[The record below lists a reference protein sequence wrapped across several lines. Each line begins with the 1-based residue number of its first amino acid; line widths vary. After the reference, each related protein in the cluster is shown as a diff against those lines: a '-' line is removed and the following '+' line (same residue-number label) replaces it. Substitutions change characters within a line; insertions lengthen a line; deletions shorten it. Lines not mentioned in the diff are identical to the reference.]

1 MSKYVH
7 VYLKDIDTQLA
18 VVFIA
23 KVSIESSDDF
33 ARLCSLTRAFATHIQ
48 SIKFMFSQPFSPCET
63 CLI

>member
-23 KVSIESSDDF
+23 KRSKESSDDF
-33 ARLCSLTRAFATHIQ
+33 AHLCSLPRASATRIQ
-48 SIKFMFSQPFSPCET
+48 NINTRTVNPF
-63 CLI
+63 LLVGRA